1 MTNSPAAEGGCACGC
16 GCLLAVIL
24 LIAALSS
31 PEGLVVLAILL
42 LGYLIGRAS
51 K

>member
-1 MTNSPAAEGGCACGC
+1 MTNSPAAEGGCATGC
-16 GCLLAVIL
+16 GCSLAVFL
-24 LIAALSS
+24 LIVALSN
-31 PEGLVVLAILL
+31 PDALIVLAILL